1 MHVRFMRVATLVRT
15 PLPVKDS
22 GTNAPIEYDVFNAI
36 ISISRCDTKLICK
49 ITHDVWLWLSV

>member
-1 MHVRFMRVATLVRT
+1 MRVFIRSLVCA
-15 PLPVKDS
+15 PFPVKDS